1 MKDVLGRLFRFGL
14 VGAAATGLQYLILIL
29 LVHRGV
35 ASPMASTIGFVT
47 SAFGSYV
54 LNYHFTFRSQGS
66 HGPAM
71 AKFMTLVAVGLAIN
85 YGLMQLLVSAG
96 WYYLLAQIC
105 TTGVVFLWNF
115 IGNSLWTFRVYTGP

>member
-1 MKDVLGRLFRFGL
+1 MKDVLARLFRFGL

-29 LVHRGV
+29 LVQRGI
-35 ASPMASTIGFVT
+35 AAAIASTIGFMT
-47 SAFGSYV
+47 SACGSYV
-54 LNYHFTFRSQGS
+54 LNYHFTFRAQGS

-71 AKFMTLVAVGLAIN
+71 AKFVTLAAVGLAIN
-85 YGLMQLLVSAG
+85 YGLMQLLVGAG
-96 WYYLLAQIC
+96 WYYIVAQVC

>member
-14 VGAAATGLQYLILIL
+14 VGAAATGLQYLILVL
-29 LVHRGV
+29 LVQRGV
-35 ASPMASTIGFVT
+35 AAPLASTIGFVT

-71 AKFMTLVAVGLAIN
+71 AKFATLVGVGLAIN
-85 YGLMQLLVSAG
+85 YGLMQLLVGAG

>member
-1 MKDVLGRLFRFGL
+1 MKDTLGRLFRFGL
-14 VGAAATGLQYLILIL
+14 VGAAATGLQYLILVL
-29 LVHRGV
+29 LVRQGV
-35 ASPMASTIGFVT
+35 AAPVASTIGFMT
-47 SAFGSYV
+47 SAVGSYV

-71 AKFMTLVAVGLAIN
+71 ARFFTLVCIGLALN
-85 YGLMQLLVSAG
+85 YGLMQLLTGMG
-96 WYYLLAQIC
+96 WYYLVAQVC